1 MIVGIDVYH
10 EKGKQLS
17 SVVGFVASMDKT
29 FTQWYSVAG
38 MQKSTHQEL
47 MKSIQDAFHKVVDQ
61 FKNVRFCLFLFK
73 CMCNYSYKFNFNIL
87 FQKNGVL
94 PEKIIIYRDGV
105 SDGDLRQVDEVELFD
120 LEQSFKNYSGDYSPL
135 VTCIIVQKR
144 INTRVFQ
151 VIY

>member
-1 MIVGIDVYH
+1 M
-10 EKGKQLS
+10 
-17 SVVGFVASMDKT
+17 
-29 FTQWYSVAG
+29 
-38 MQKSTHQEL
+38 
-47 MKSIQDAFHKVVDQ
+47 
-61 FKNVRFCLFLFK
+61 
-73 CMCNYSYKFNFNIL
+73 NIL

-105 SDGDLRQVDEVELFD
+105 SDGDLRQVEEVELFD
-120 LEQSFKNYSGDYSPL
+120 LEQSFKNYPGNYHPM